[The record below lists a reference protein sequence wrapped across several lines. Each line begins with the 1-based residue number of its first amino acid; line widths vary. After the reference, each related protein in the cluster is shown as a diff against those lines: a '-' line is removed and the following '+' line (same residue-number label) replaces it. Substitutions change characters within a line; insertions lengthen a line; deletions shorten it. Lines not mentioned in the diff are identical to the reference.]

1 MNILNIYKKKL
12 RIQFNYFIGKN
23 SILSMLFSLK
33 TLLSIQAKGE
43 NNLQYSEPINALRF
57 LSADAVQKANSG
69 HPGMPMGMAEIAT
82 ALWSKHLK
90 HNPLNPT
97 WFDRD
102 RFVLSNGHGSMLL
115 YSLLHLTG
123 YKLSIEDIKDFRQLK
138 SKTPGHPEYDIN
150 IGVET
155 TTGPLGQGIAN
166 AVGMAI
172 SEKMLAAQFNKDDI
186 KPIDHYTYVFLG
198 DGCLMEGISHEACS
212 FAGTHELG
220 KLICFYDQNGISIDG
235 EIDNWFTDDS
245 VKRFESYGWQTICVD
260 GHNVEEISEAISKA
274 KEEPKKPSMIFCK
287 TTIGFGSPNKSGTAD
302 VHGAPLGD
310 EEIEKTREALG
321 WQYTAFEIP
330 KDVYDFWDSKKSGAE
345 KNATWENSI
354 KSYKDKYPNDSLEL
368 ERRIKGDMP
377 AKFEQNFLDFL
388 NDCNTNNLPMA
399 TRKASKAC
407 LDFFVKEMPELVG
420 GSADL
425 TPSNNTFSASSTTFS
440 SENPSGNHINYG
452 VREFGMSAIMN
463 GMVLHGGIKPYG
475 ATFLVFTDY
484 ARNAVRLSA
493 LMGLPNI
500 FVYTHDSV
508 ALGEDGPTHQPI
520 EHMVTLRSTPNM
532 DSWRPA
538 DLVETAVAWKNAISS
553 LSTPTCLI
561 FSRQGTS
568 AIERT
573 PEQLSSIENGGYLL
587 EEHEDPN
594 ITIVASGSEVQLAI
608 DAAQELKNESINA
621 NVVSMPSLDVF
632 LKQSNEIQNKII
644 NPNKPVLVVECAHP
658 NSWYKILNRSD
669 KVIGI
674 ETFGESAPGSELLEH
689 FGFNKDNVIQTAKSL
704 VND

>member
-1 MNILNIYKKKL
+1 MH
-12 RIQFNYFIGKN
+12 Q
-23 SILSMLFSLK
+23 SD
-33 TLLSIQAKGE
+33 
-43 NNLQYSEPINALRF
+43 PINALRF
-57 LSADAVQKANSG
+57 LSIDAVQKANSG

-82 ALWSKHLK
+82 ALWKNHLK

-97 WFDRD
+97 WFNRD

-123 YKLSIEDIKDFRQLK
+123 YPLSIDDIKDFRQLK
-138 SKTPGHPEYDIN
+138 SKTPGHPEYDLDTGI
-150 IGVET
+150 ET
-155 TTGPLGQGIAN
+155 TTGPLGQGIGN

-172 SEKMLAAQFNKDDI
+172 SEKIMAAEFNKEDI

-198 DGCLMEGISHEACS
+198 DGCLMEGVSHEACS
-212 FAGTHELG
+212 FASTHNLG

-235 EIDNWFTDDS
+235 EIENWFTDDS
-245 VKRFESYGWQTICVD
+245 VKRFDGYGWQTICVD
-260 GHNVEEISEAISKA
+260 GHNVEEINEAIVKSKN
-274 KEEPKKPSMIFCK
+274 ETNKPSMIFCK

-310 EEIEKTREALG
+310 EEIEKTRNALG
-321 WQYTAFEIP
+321 WQHPPFKVPENIYEFWNSKDSGNEVNTTWDEII
-330 KDVYDFWDSKKSGAE
+330 
-345 KNATWENSI
+345 EN
-354 KSYKDKYPNDSLEL
+354 YQEKYPDESMEL
-368 ERRIKGDMP
+368 HRRIKGEMP
-377 AKFEQNFLDFL
+377 ENFEENFKVFL
-388 NDCNTNNLPMA
+388 EECNLNNLSMA

-407 LDFFVKEMPELVG
+407 LDFFVKEMPELIG

-425 TPSNNTFSASSTTFS
+425 TPSNNTFSASSSTFS
-440 SENPSGNHINYG
+440 NDNPSGNHINYG

-520 EHMVTLRSTPNM
+520 EHMVTLRSTPNLNN
-532 DSWRPA
+532 WRPA
-538 DLVETAVAWKNAISS
+538 DLVETAVAWKNAVSS
-553 LSTPTCLI
+553 TKTPTCLI

-568 AIERT
+568 PINRTSDQLNAIKM
-573 PEQLSSIENGGYLL
+573 GGYLL
-587 EEHEDPN
+587 KVNDSPDL
-594 ITIVASGSEVQLAI
+594 TIIASGSELQLAL
-608 DAAQELKNESINA
+608 DASLELENDSIKA
-621 NVVSMPSLDVF
+621 NVVSMPSLDIF
-632 LKQSNEIQNKII
+632 LEQSEEFQNTII
-644 NPNKPVLVVECAHP
+644 DSSKPVLVVECGHP

-674 ETFGESAPGSELLEH
+674 ESFGESAPGNVLLEH
-689 FGFNKDNVIQTAKSL
+689 FGFTIENVVSTAKSL
-704 VND
+704 IND

>member
-1 MNILNIYKKKL
+1 MH
-12 RIQFNYFIGKN
+12 Q
-23 SILSMLFSLK
+23 SDP
-33 TLLSIQAKGE
+33 T
-43 NNLQYSEPINALRF
+43 NAIRF
-57 LSADAVQKANSG
+57 LSIDAVQKANSG

-82 ALWSKHLK
+82 ALWTNHLK
-90 HNPLNPT
+90 HNPSNPN

-123 YKLSIEDIKDFRQLK
+123 YKLTLEDLKDFRQLK
-138 SKTPGHPEYDIN
+138 SKTPGHPEYDID

-172 SEKMLAAQFNKDDI
+172 SEKILASEFNEEDI
-186 KPIDHYTYVFLG
+186 SPIDHYTYAFLG
-198 DGCLMEGISHEACS
+198 DGCLMEGISHEVCS
-212 FAGTHELG
+212 FAGTHNLG

-235 EIDNWFTDDS
+235 EVENWFTDDS
-245 VKRFESYGWQTICVD
+245 IKRFDSYGWQTICVD
-260 GHNVEEISEAISKA
+260 GHNIEEIDQAISSA
-274 KEEPKKPSMIFCK
+274 KNENNKPSMIFCK

-310 EEIEKTREALG
+310 EEIKKTREALN
-321 WQYTAFEIP
+321 WDYPPFEVP
-330 KDVYDFWDSKKSGAE
+330 KEVYDFWDAKNSGAE
-345 KNATWENSI
+345 MNLFWNNLI
-354 KSYKDKYPNDSLEL
+354 DSYKEKYPKKYSEL
-368 ERRIKGDMP
+368 QRRIAGENP
-377 AKFEQNFLDFL
+377 QNLDETFVEFL
-388 NDCNTNNLPMA
+388 NECNSNNQAMA

-425 TPSNNTFSASSTTFS
+425 TPSNNTFSSSSSTFS
-440 SENPSGNHINYG
+440 NNNPSGNHINYG
-452 VREFGMSAIMN
+452 VREFGMTAIMN

-520 EHMVTLRSTPNM
+520 EHLVTLRSTPNLNN
-532 DSWRPA
+532 WRPA
-538 DLVETAVAWKNAISS
+538 DLVETAIAWKNAVCSKK
-553 LSTPTCLI
+553 TPTCLI

-573 PEQLSSIENGGYLL
+573 TKQLKSINMGGYLL
-587 EEHEDPN
+587 ETVEKPD
-594 ITIVASGSEVQLAI
+594 ITIVASGSEVQLAL
-608 DAAQELKNESINA
+608 DAAKDLRNDSIVV
-621 NVVSMPSLDVF
+621 NVVSMPALDIF
-632 LKQSNEIQNKII
+632 LKQSSEYQNQII
-644 NPNKPVLVVECAHP
+644 NPNKPVLVVECSHP

-669 KVIGI
+669 AVIGI
-674 ETFGESAPGSELLEH
+674 ETFGESAPGNELLEH
-689 FGFNKDNVIQTAKSL
+689 FGFNKENVIKKVKSL
-704 VND
+704 IND

>member
-1 MNILNIYKKKL
+1 
-12 RIQFNYFIGKN
+12 
-23 SILSMLFSLK
+23 MLLTTK
-33 TLLSIQAKGE
+33 ILLSFLKQTGE
-43 NNLQYSEPINALRF
+43 INLHPSDPTNALRF
-57 LSADAVQKANSG
+57 LSIDAVQKANSG

-82 ALWSKHLK
+82 SLWSNHLK
-90 HNPLNPT
+90 HNPSNPN
-97 WFDRD
+97 WFNRD

-123 YKLSIEDIKDFRQLK
+123 YKLSINDLKDFRQLK
-138 SKTPGHPEYDIN
+138 SKTPGHPEYDID

-172 SEKMLAAQFNKDDI
+172 SEKILAAEFNHEDFN
-186 KPIDHYTYVFLG
+186 PIDHFTYAFLG

-212 FAGTHELG
+212 FAATHNLG

-235 EIDNWFTDDS
+235 EIENWFTDDS
-245 VKRFESYGWQTICVD
+245 VKRFESYGWHTICVD
-260 GHNVEEISEAISKA
+260 GHNIKEIDEAINHA
-274 KEEPKKPSMIFCK
+274 KEKSDKPSMIFCK
-287 TTIGFGSPNKSGTAD
+287 TTIGFGSPNKSDTAD

-310 EEIEKTREALG
+310 EEIEKTREALN
-321 WQYTAFEIP
+321 WQYPAFEIP
-330 KDVYDFWDSKKSGAE
+330 KEIYDFWDA
-345 KNATWENSI
+345 
-354 KSYKDKYPNDSLEL
+354 KDKGADINSDWDNLIKNYEEKYPEKAKEL
-368 ERRIKGDMP
+368 HRRIKGEAP
-377 AKFEQNFLDFL
+377 ENFEESFNQFL
-388 NDCNTNNLPMA
+388 NNCDSNNSSMA

-425 TPSNNTFSASSTTFS
+425 TPSNNTFSESSSTFS
-440 SENPSGNHINYG
+440 NENPRGNHINYG

-520 EHMVTLRSTPNM
+520 EHLVTLRSTPNLNN
-532 DSWRPA
+532 WRPA
-538 DLVETAVAWKNAISS
+538 DLVETSVAWKDAVTSTK
-553 LSTPTCLI
+553 TPTCLI

-568 AIERT
+568 AITRSQD
-573 PEQLSSIENGGYLL
+573 QLNAIKKGGYLL
-587 EEHEDPN
+587 DQSDNPDM
-594 ITIVASGSEVQLAI
+594 TIIASGSEVQLAL
-608 DAAQELKNESINA
+608 DAAKQLKSESKNI
-621 NVVSMPSLDVF
+621 NVVSMPSLDIF
-632 LKQSNEIQNKII
+632 LQQSEEYQRSII
-644 NPNKPVLVVECAHP
+644 NPDKPVLVVECSHP
-658 NSWYKILNRSD
+658 NSWYKILNRND

-689 FGFNKDNVIQTAKSL
+689 FGFTEENVIKTVKSL
-704 VND
+704 LND

>member
-1 MNILNIYKKKL
+1 MQK
-12 RIQFNYFIGKN
+12 
-23 SILSMLFSLK
+23 
-33 TLLSIQAKGE
+33 
-43 NNLQYSEPINALRF
+43 SEPINALRF

-90 HNPLNPT
+90 HNPSNPT

-123 YKLSIEDIKDFRQLK
+123 YDLSIEDIKDFRQLK
-138 SKTPGHPEYDIN
+138 SKTPGHPEYDID

-172 SEKMLAAQFNKDDI
+172 SEKILAAEFNKDDI

-198 DGCLMEGISHEACS
+198 DGCLMEGVSHEACS
-212 FAGTHELG
+212 FAATHNLG

-245 VKRFESYGWQTICVD
+245 VKRFDSYGWQTICVD
-260 GHNVEEISEAISKA
+260 GHNVEEVSDAISKA
-274 KEEPKKPSMIFCK
+274 KEEPNKPTMIFCK

-321 WQYTAFEIP
+321 WNYSAFEVP
-330 KDVYDFWDSKKSGAE
+330 KEVYDFWDSKKSGAGI
-345 KNATWENSI
+345 NSI
-354 KSYKDKYPNDSLEL
+354 WDDLIKNYKEKYPNESLEL
-368 ERRIKGDMP
+368 ERRIKGDLP
-377 AKFEQNFLDFL
+377 ENFQQSFLNFL
-388 NDCNTNNLPMA
+388 NDCNSNNSPMA

-425 TPSNNTFSASSTTFS
+425 TPSNNTFSASSSTFS
-440 SENPSGNHINYG
+440 NENPSGNHINYG

-508 ALGEDGPTHQPI
+508 ALCEDGPTHQPI
-520 EHMVTLRSTPNM
+520 EHLVTLRSTPNLN
-532 DSWRPA
+532 SWRPA
-538 DLVETAVAWKNAISS
+538 DLVETAVAWNNAVSS
-553 LSTPTCLI
+553 ATTPTCLI

-573 PEQLSSIENGGYLL
+573 PEQLSSINIGGYLL

-608 DAAQELKNESINA
+608 DAAKELKNESINA
-621 NVVSMPSLDVF
+621 NVVSMPCLDIF
-632 LKQSNEIQNKII
+632 LKQSNQLQDKVI
-644 NPNKPVLVVECAHP
+644 NPNKPVLVIECAHP
-658 NSWYKILNRSD
+658 NSWYKILNRND
-669 KVIGI
+669 KVIGM

-689 FGFNKDNVIQTAKSL
+689 FGFNKDNVIQAAKSL
-704 VND
+704 IND

>member
-1 MNILNIYKKKL
+1 MH
-12 RIQFNYFIGKN
+12 Q
-23 SILSMLFSLK
+23 SD
-33 TLLSIQAKGE
+33 
-43 NNLQYSEPINALRF
+43 PINALRF
-57 LSADAVQKANSG
+57 LSIDAVQKANSG

-82 ALWSKHLK
+82 ALWKNHLK

-97 WFDRD
+97 WFNRD

-123 YKLSIEDIKDFRQLK
+123 YPLSIDDIKDFRQLK
-138 SKTPGHPEYDIN
+138 SKTPGHPEYDLDTGI
-150 IGVET
+150 ET
-155 TTGPLGQGIAN
+155 TTGPLGQGIGN

-172 SEKMLAAQFNKDDI
+172 SEKIMAAEFNKEDI

-198 DGCLMEGISHEACS
+198 DGCLMEGVSHEACS
-212 FAGTHELG
+212 FASTHNLG

-235 EIDNWFTDDS
+235 EIENWFTDDS
-245 VKRFESYGWQTICVD
+245 VKRFDGYGWQTICVD
-260 GHNVEEISEAISKA
+260 GHNVEEINEAIVKSKN
-274 KEEPKKPSMIFCK
+274 ETNKPSMIFCK

-310 EEIEKTREALG
+310 EEIEKTRKALD
-321 WQYTAFEIP
+321 WQYPPFEVPENIYEFWNS
-330 KDVYDFWDSKKSGAE
+330 KDTGNEVNTSWDE
-345 KNATWENSI
+345 IIEN
-354 KSYKDKYPNDSLEL
+354 YQEKYPDESMEL
-368 ERRIKGDMP
+368 HRRIKGEMP
-377 AKFEQNFLDFL
+377 ENFEENFKVFL
-388 NDCNTNNLPMA
+388 EECNLNNLSMA

-407 LDFFVKEMPELVG
+407 LDFFVKEMPELIG

-425 TPSNNTFSASSTTFS
+425 TPSNNTFSASSSTFS
-440 SENPSGNHINYG
+440 NDNPSGNHINYG

-520 EHMVTLRSTPNM
+520 EHMVTLRSTPNLNN
-532 DSWRPA
+532 WRPA
-538 DLVETAVAWKNAISS
+538 DLVETAVAWKNAVSS
-553 LSTPTCLI
+553 TKTPTCLI

-568 AIERT
+568 PINRTSDQLNAIKM
-573 PEQLSSIENGGYLL
+573 GGYLL
-587 EEHEDPN
+587 KVNDSPDL
-594 ITIVASGSEVQLAI
+594 TIIASGSELQLAL
-608 DAAQELKNESINA
+608 DASIELENDSIKA
-621 NVVSMPSLDVF
+621 NVVSMPSLDIF
-632 LKQSNEIQNKII
+632 LEQSEEFQNTII
-644 NPNKPVLVVECAHP
+644 DSSKPVLVVECGHP

-674 ETFGESAPGSELLEH
+674 ESFGESAPGNELLEH
-689 FGFNKDNVIQTAKSL
+689 FGFTIENVVGTAKSL
-704 VND
+704 IND

>member
-1 MNILNIYKKKL
+1 MQK
-12 RIQFNYFIGKN
+12 
-23 SILSMLFSLK
+23 
-33 TLLSIQAKGE
+33 
-43 NNLQYSEPINALRF
+43 SEPINALRF

-123 YKLSIEDIKDFRQLK
+123 YDLSIEDIKDFRQLK
-138 SKTPGHPEYDIN
+138 SKTPGHPEYDID

-172 SEKMLAAQFNKDDI
+172 SEKILAAEFNKDDI

-198 DGCLMEGISHEACS
+198 DGCLMEGVSHEACS
-212 FAGTHELG
+212 FAATHNLG

-245 VKRFESYGWQTICVD
+245 VKRFDSYGWQTICVD
-260 GHNVEEISEAISKA
+260 GHNVEEVSDAISKA
-274 KEEPKKPSMIFCK
+274 KEEPNKPTMIFCK

-321 WQYTAFEIP
+321 WNYSAFEVP
-330 KDVYDFWDSKKSGAE
+330 KEVYDFWDSKKSGAGI
-345 KNATWENSI
+345 NSI
-354 KSYKDKYPNDSLEL
+354 WDDLIKNYKEKYPNESLEL
-368 ERRIKGDMP
+368 ERRIKGDLP
-377 AKFEQNFLDFL
+377 ENFQQSFLNFL
-388 NDCNTNNLPMA
+388 NDCNSNNSPMA

-425 TPSNNTFSASSTTFS
+425 TPSNNTFSASSSTFS
-440 SENPSGNHINYG
+440 NENPSGNHINYG

-520 EHMVTLRSTPNM
+520 EHLVTLRSTPNLN
-532 DSWRPA
+532 SWRPA
-538 DLVETAVAWKNAISS
+538 DLVETAVAWNNAVSS
-553 LSTPTCLI
+553 ATTPTCLI

-573 PEQLSSIENGGYLL
+573 PEQLSSINIGGYLL
-587 EEHEDPN
+587 EKHEDPN

-608 DAAQELKNESINA
+608 DAAKELKNESINA
-621 NVVSMPSLDVF
+621 NVVSMPCLDIF
-632 LKQSNEIQNKII
+632 LKQSNQLQDKVI
-644 NPNKPVLVVECAHP
+644 NPNKPVLVIECAHP

-669 KVIGI
+669 KVIGM

-689 FGFNKDNVIQTAKSL
+689 FGFNKDNVIQAAKSL
-704 VND
+704 IND